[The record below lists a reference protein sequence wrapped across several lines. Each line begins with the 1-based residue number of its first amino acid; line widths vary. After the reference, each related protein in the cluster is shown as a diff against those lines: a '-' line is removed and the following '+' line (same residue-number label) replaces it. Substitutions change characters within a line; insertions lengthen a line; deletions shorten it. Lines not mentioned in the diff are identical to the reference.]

1 MAQPRIVPVEG
12 AVVAIADLLSC
23 QIAMQRHAGDFLQF
37 KRVEASFAD
46 RRQPLNIRQI
56 NRS

>member
-23 QIAMQRHAGDFLQF
+23 QIVMQRHAGDFPQF
-37 KRVEASFAD
+37 KRVEPSLAD
-46 RRQPLNIRQI
+46 PAVCRGH
-56 NRS
+56 